1 MIGNCKLKNNTLYNK
16 GKLGVFILL
25 ALSFLPEI
33 ALAAPWDDTADKVLE
48 IFTGG
53 LTRTLA
59 IIAIIVSGI
68 LAMFG
73 RMQWSWVI
81 NIGIGIVLIFGGA
94 AIVDY
99 IIAAAE
105 G

>member
-1 MIGNCKLKNNTLYNK
+1 MKITQGLKTIESWKIAIFAMVLF
-16 GKLGVFILL
+16 V
-25 ALSFLPEI
+25 PEI
-33 ALAAPWDDTADKVLE
+33 ASAAPWDDTADQVLA

-59 IIAIIVSGI
+59 IIAIIISGV

-73 RMQWSWVI
+73 KMQWAWVV
-81 NIGIGIVLIFGGA
+81 NIVIGIVLIFGGA

-99 IIAAAE
+99 VIAAAS
-105 G
+105 

>member
-1 MIGNCKLKNNTLYNK
+1 MKGLKGMMNK
-16 GKLGVFILL
+16 EVWKLGIM
-25 ALSFLPEI
+25 ALVLFSPQI
-33 ALAAPWDDTADKVLE
+33 AMAAPWDDTADQVLA

-59 IIAIIVSGI
+59 VIAIIVSGI

-73 RMQWSWVI
+73 KMQWSWVV
-81 NIGIGIVLIFGGA
+81 NIVIGIVLIFGGA

-99 IIAAAE
+99 VIAAAS
-105 G
+105 

>member
-1 MIGNCKLKNNTLYNK
+1 MRKGLKFKTV
-16 GKLGVFILL
+16 GKLALL
-25 ALSFLPEI
+25 AGLVLAPEM
-33 ALAAPWDDTADKVLE
+33 ASAAPWDDTASKVLE

-59 IIAIIVSGI
+59 IIAIIISGV

-73 RMQWSWVI
+73 KMQWTWVV
-81 NIGIGIVLIFGGA
+81 NIVIGIVLIFGGA

-99 IIAAAE
+99 IIAAAS
-105 G
+105 

>member
-1 MIGNCKLKNNTLYNK
+1 MRKGHGTQGLGLLKY
-16 GKLGVFILL
+16 VML
-25 ALSFLPEI
+25 ALVLFLPEL
-33 ALAAPWDDTADKVLE
+33 ALAEPWDDTADKVLE

-59 IIAIIVSGI
+59 VIAIIVAGV

-73 RMQWSWVI
+73 KRQWSWVI
-81 NIGIGIVLIFGGA
+81 NIVISIVLIFGGA

-99 IIAAAE
+99 IIAAAS
-105 G
+105 